1 MAPPETQLDFAGN
14 EVSIPASMK
23 HWKPTGVQAMLL
35 QLARRPQ
42 GVTTVQAGV
51 AIHTRRKSL
60 GTGHCGV
67 GAKSY
72 GPKPRSKACC
82 AYAASDGY
90 ASLKRLWDRGL
101 VEQRVYRGPYFAVIN
116 D

>member
-1 MAPPETQLDFAGN
+1 MAPETQLAFDGR
-14 EVSIPASMK
+14 EVTIPESLS

-35 QLARRPQ
+35 QLARRPE
-42 GVTTVQAGV
+42 GVTTLQAGV
-51 AIHTRRKSL
+51 AIHTRRRSL

-72 GPKPRSKACC
+72 GSKPRSKSCC
-82 AYAASDGY
+82 LYAASDGY
-90 ASLKRLWDRGL
+90 ASLRRLWERGL
-101 VEQRVYRGPYFAVIN
+101 VQQRVYRGPYYAVIN